1 MADTDI
7 WMPLYVDDY
16 IADTRHLSTAEHGAY
31 FLLILHAWRRGGAL
45 PGDPER
51 LRRIAGMSAKEW
63 KIAWPELEEM
73 FQRDGDGYRHKR
85 VDKELDRAKT
95 IREQRSEAGK
105 ASAARMTPEQRK
117 ARASAA
123 AKARHHPNGDA
134 NGATNGQQSASSR
147 SAIQPQPQPQSQE
160 EEDNTTLPIP
170 HRALAFSG
178 GVIRVNQR
186 EFDSWAATYHGIPD
200 LRATL
205 AALDEWIVE
214 CAASD
219 HTVTARW
226 KRMVTSRLDRK
237 HQEWLAEMRKPDDE
251 DAKFTGPC

>member
-1 MADTDI
+1 MADTDT

-16 IADTRHLSTAEHGAY
+16 LGDTQRLTCEQHGAY
-31 FLLILHAWRRGGAL
+31 LLLILDYWRNGPPPDDDEVLMQITR
-45 PGDPER
+45 
-51 LRRIAGMSAKEW
+51 
-63 KIAWPELEEM
+63 
-73 FQRDGDGYRHKR
+73 
-85 VDKELDRAKT
+85 LDRTRWKKNRPAIASKFKVEQGAWNHSR
-95 IREQRSEAGK
+95 IDREKVRAGEISEKRKAAGK
-105 ASAARMTPEQRK
+105 AGADKRWHGKGNSEAI
-117 ARASAA
+117 
-123 AKARHHPNGDA
+123 A
-134 NGATNGQQSASSR
+134 NGMANASQTQSQNDR
-147 SAIQPQPQPQSQE
+147 QPQPQPQSQE
-160 EEDNTTLPIP
+160 EEENTTLPIP

-186 EFDSWAATYHGIPD
+186 EYDSWAATYHGIPD

-237 HQEWLAEMRKPDDE
+237 HQEWLAEMRKPDDDE
-251 DAKFTGPC
+251 ARFTGPC